1 MGLVGD
7 IFSGVGSLAQGA
19 GSIVG
24 NVLGYQ
30 NNTEANTINRNV
42 ALYNAYMQN
51 QQFDYARALQK
62 TIFERED
69 NAISRQVADLE
80 RNGLNKQLIAGGGA
94 GAGAVV
100 STSAPSVDYQHRP
113 YQPSIEFGNG
123 LLQLGDFLLRA
134 KLQQEQIANIR
145 ADTNNKNIA
154 GAYSTLKME
163 TEKLEQ
169 LQKEQDIIS
178 KKNANSVMA
187 QNMQKLVEEQ
197 ANKVAMLDSQ
207 IMSLSL
213 DNHLKQ
219 RTIIAKVDKANKDV
233 KLTDANIRKIESENL
248 VRGAELQD
256 IQDYQNLGLT
266 SKGKSKT
273 EGLKYLSEGLLKIPF
288 FGALADY
295 FIKNG
300 SYIEGSLRT
309 KKKKKN

>member
-7 IFSGVGSLAQGA
+7 IISGVGSLAQGA

-30 NNTEANTINRNV
+30 NNREANSINRNV

-51 QQFDYARALQK
+51 QQFDYSRALQK

-80 RNGLNKQLIAGGGA
+80 KNGLNKQLIAGGGA
-94 GAGAVV
+94 GAGSVV
-100 STSAPSVDYQHRP
+100 STSAPQFDYTHQP
-113 YQPSIEFGNG
+113 YKPSIEFGNG
-123 LLQLGDFLLRA
+123 LLQLGDYLMRA
-134 KLQQEQIANIR
+134 KLQQEQIENIR

-207 IMSLSL
+207 IMALSL

-219 RTIIAKVDKANKDV
+219 RTMVSSVDKANKEAR
-233 KLTDANIRKIESENL
+233 LAAANVEKVLSENL

-256 IQDYQNLGLT
+256 IQDY
-266 SKGKSKT
+266 
-273 EGLKYLSEGLLKIPF
+273 
-288 FGALADY
+288 
-295 FIKNG
+295 
-300 SYIEGSLRT
+300 
-309 KKKKKN
+309 

>member
-1 MGLVGD
+1 MSV
-7 IFSGVGSLAQGA
+7 LAGIASAAGALAPAA

-24 NVLGYQ
+24 SVLGYQ
-30 NNTEANTINRNV
+30 SASEANSINRNV

-51 QQFDYARALQK
+51 QQFDYNRALQK

-80 RNGLNKQLIAGGGA
+80 RNGLNKQLVAGGA
-94 GAGAVV
+94 GAGSVV

-169 LQKEQDIIS
+169 LQKEEDIIS

-187 QNMQKLVEEQ
+187 QNMQKLVQEQ

-207 IMSLSL
+207 IMALSL

-219 RTIIAKVDKANKDV
+219 RTMVSKVDKANKDV

-273 EGLKYLSEGLLKIPF
+273 EGTKYLTEGLLKIPF

-300 SYIEGSLRT
+300 AYLGGSLST

>member
-1 MGLVGD
+1 MSVLGAIAGTA
-7 IFSGVGSLAQGA
+7 GALAQPVA
-19 GSIVG
+19 SVFGS
-24 NVLGYQ
+24 VLGYKSNQ
-30 NNTEANTINRNV
+30 EANSINRNV

-51 QQFDYARALQK
+51 QQFDYARALQN

-94 GAGAVV
+94 GAGSVV
-100 STSAPSVDYQHRP
+100 STSAPSVDYQHKP

-123 LLQLGDFLLRA
+123 LLQLGDYLLRA
-134 KLQQEQIANIR
+134 KLQQEQIENIR

-197 ANKVAMLDSQ
+197 ANKVAMLDAQ
-207 IMSLSL
+207 LMSLSL

-219 RTIIAKVDKANKDV
+219 RTMIAKVDKANKDV
-233 KLTDANIRKIESENL
+233 KLTEANIKKVESENL

-273 EGLKYLSEGLLKIPF
+273 EALKYLTEGLRKIPF
-288 FGALADY
+288 FGPIVDY
-295 FIKNG
+295 LIQNG
-300 SYIEGSLRT
+300 AYLEGSVRT
-309 KKKKKN
+309 KKKKK

>member
-7 IFSGVGSLAQGA
+7 IVSGVGSLAQGA

-30 NNTEANTINRNV
+30 NNKEANSINRNV

-69 NAISRQVADLE
+69 NSISRQVADLE
-80 RNGLNKQLIAGGGA
+80 RNGLNKQLISGGA
-94 GAGAVV
+94 GAGSVV
-100 STSAPSVDYQHRP
+100 STSAPSVDYEHRP
-113 YQPSIEFGNG
+113 YYPSIEFGNG

-134 KLQQEQIANIR
+134 KLQHEQIENIR

-154 GAYSTLKME
+154 GAYSTLKLE

-178 KKNANSVMA
+178 KKNANSLMSK
-187 QNMQKLVEEQ
+187 NMDKLVEEQ
-197 ANKVAMLDSQ
+197 ANKVSLLDSQ
-207 IMSLSL
+207 IMALSL

-219 RTIIAKVDKANKDV
+219 RTMSSNIS
-233 KLTDANIRKIESENL
+233 KLATENL
-248 VRGAELQD
+248 IKGAELQD

-266 SKGKSKT
+266 SKGRVPTENFKYLT
-273 EGLKYLSEGLLKIPF
+273 EGIRKLPVLGPIIDFLVQSP
-288 FGALADY
+288 A
-295 FIKNG
+295 
-300 SYIEGSLRT
+300 YIEGALRT
-309 KKKKKN
+309 RKNRKNKKN